1 MRRGGEKTGSQRR
14 KRGDG
19 GEGGSRAN
27 EDSGRNVVEYAQVIA
42 GKNEVTLKFHQAEN
56 APLSMMEIRFYV
68 PDKEEEEEDPVAG
81 FKEEVMTRANIRPDT
96 GDVIVSFAEIQ
107 SLRPR

>member
-1 MRRGGEKTGSQRR
+1 MLE
-14 KRGDG
+14 
-19 GEGGSRAN
+19 
-27 EDSGRNVVEYAQVIA
+27 
-42 GKNEVTLKFHQAEN
+42 
-56 APLSMMEIRFYV
+56 MRFYI
-68 PDKEEEEEDPVAG
+68 PDKEEEEDPVAG